1 MKCQLRA
8 TNIPHCPLCHAGAEY
23 TLLTQT
29 SLGCTEESSD
39 KISRQ
44 KKNQSSEM
52 KKKKDE
58 K

>member
-44 KKNQSSEM
+44 KKIRAVR
-52 KKKKDE
+52 
-58 K
+58 